1 MKKFFADFK
10 KFITRGNVIDL
21 AVGIII
27 GGAFTAIVKSL
38 VADILM
44 PIIGLF
50 GFGSVNDLKV
60 VFTPEEIN
68 PISGAVIKAEH
79 ALYYGNFIQAIIDF
93 LLIAFVIFIIIK
105 VLMAATEKAEA
116 LKKKHAKEVEVA
128 PTPAPAPAPSPEI
141 VLLTEIRD
149 ALVKKE

>member
-1 MKKFFADFK
+1 MKKFFDDFK
-10 KFITRGNVIDL
+10 KFITRGNVVDL

-50 GFGSVNDLKV
+50 GFGSVKELKY
-60 VFTPEEIN
+60 VFTP
-68 PISGAVIKAEH
+68 AVLDGNGTVVTAEH

-93 LLIAFVIFIIIK
+93 LLIAFVIFVIIK
-105 VLMAATEKAEA
+105 ILMAASEKAEA

-128 PTPAPAPAPSPEI
+128 PAPAPAPAPSPEI

>member
-1 MKKFFADFK
+1 MKKFFEDFK
-10 KFITRGNVIDL
+10 KFITRGNVVDL

-50 GFGSVNDLKV
+50 GFGSVKELKY
-60 VFTPEEIN
+60 VFTP
-68 PISGAVIKAEH
+68 AVLDGNGTVVTAEH

-93 LLIAFVIFIIIK
+93 LLIAFVIFVIIK
-105 VLMAATEKAEA
+105 ILMAASEKAEA

-128 PTPAPAPAPSPEI
+128 PAPAPAPAPSPEI

>member
-1 MKKFFADFK
+1 MKKFFDDFK
-10 KFITRGNVIDL
+10 KFITRGNVVDL

-50 GFGSVNDLKV
+50 GFGSVKELKY
-60 VFTPEEIN
+60 VFTP
-68 PISGAVIKAEH
+68 AVLDGNGTVVTAEH

-93 LLIAFVIFIIIK
+93 LLIAFVIFVIIK
-105 VLMAATEKAEA
+105 ILMAASEKAEA

-128 PTPAPAPAPSPEI
+128 PAPAPAPSPEI

>member
-1 MKKFFADFK
+1 MKKFFEDFK
-10 KFITRGNVIDL
+10 KFITRGNVVDL

-50 GFGSVNDLKV
+50 GFGSVKELKY
-60 VFTPEEIN
+60 VFTP
-68 PISGAVIKAEH
+68 AVLGGNGTVITAEH

-93 LLIAFVIFIIIK
+93 LLIAFVIFVIIK
-105 VLMAATEKAEA
+105 ILMAATEKAEA

-128 PTPAPAPAPSPEI
+128 PAPAPAPAPSPEI

>member
-1 MKKFFADFK
+1 MKKFFEDFK
-10 KFITRGNVIDL
+10 KFITRGNVVDL

-50 GFGSVNDLKV
+50 GFGSVKELKY
-60 VFTPEEIN
+60 VFTP
-68 PISGAVIKAEH
+68 AVLDGNGTVVTAEH

-93 LLIAFVIFIIIK
+93 LLIAFVIFVIIK
-105 VLMAATEKAEA
+105 ILMAASEKAEA
-116 LKKKHAKEVEVA
+116 LKKKHAKEVEV
-128 PTPAPAPAPSPEI
+128 APAPAPSPEI

>member
-50 GFGSVNDLKV
+50 GFGSVEELKY
-60 VFTPEEIN
+60 VFTP
-68 PISGAVIKAEH
+68 AVLDGNGTVVTAEH

>member
-1 MKKFFADFK
+1 MKKFFEDFK
-10 KFITRGNVIDL
+10 KFITRGNVVDL

-50 GFGSVNDLKV
+50 GFGSVKELKY
-60 VFTPEEIN
+60 VFTP
-68 PISGAVIKAEH
+68 AVLDGNGTVITAEH

-93 LLIAFVIFIIIK
+93 LLIAFVIFVIIK
-105 VLMAATEKAEA
+105 ILMAATEKAEA
-116 LKKKHAKEVEVA
+116 LKKKHTKEVEVP
-128 PTPAPAPAPSPEI
+128 PTPAPVPAPSPEI

>member
-1 MKKFFADFK
+1 MKKFFEDFK
-10 KFITRGNVIDL
+10 KFITRGNVVDL

-50 GFGSVNDLKV
+50 GFGSVKELKY
-60 VFTPEEIN
+60 VFTP
-68 PISGAVIKAEH
+68 AVLDGNGTVITAEH

-93 LLIAFVIFIIIK
+93 LLIAFVIFVIIK
-105 VLMAATEKAEA
+105 ILMAATEKAEA
-116 LKKKHAKEVEVA
+116 LKKKHEKEVEVA
-128 PTPAPAPAPSPEI
+128 PAPAPAPAPSPEI

>member
-1 MKKFFADFK
+1 MKKFFEDFK
-10 KFITRGNVIDL
+10 KFITRGNVVDL

-50 GFGSVNDLKV
+50 GFGSVKELKY
-60 VFTPEEIN
+60 VFTP
-68 PISGAVIKAEH
+68 AVLDGNGTVVTAEH

-93 LLIAFVIFIIIK
+93 LLIAFVIFVIIK
-105 VLMAATEKAEA
+105 ILMAASEKAEA

-128 PTPAPAPAPSPEI
+128 PASAPSPEI

>member
-1 MKKFFADFK
+1 MKKFFDDFK
-10 KFITRGNVIDL
+10 KFITRGNVVDL

-50 GFGSVNDLKV
+50 GFGSVKELKY
-60 VFTPEEIN
+60 VFTP
-68 PISGAVIKAEH
+68 AVLDGNGTVVTAEH

-93 LLIAFVIFIIIK
+93 LLIAFVIFVIIK
-105 VLMAATEKAEA
+105 ILMAASEKAEA

-128 PTPAPAPAPSPEI
+128 PAPASAPAPSPEI

>member
-1 MKKFFADFK
+1 MKKFFEDFK
-10 KFITRGNVIDL
+10 KFITRGNVVDL

-50 GFGSVNDLKV
+50 GFGSVKELKY
-60 VFTPEEIN
+60 VFTP
-68 PISGAVIKAEH
+68 AVLDGNGTVVTAEH

-93 LLIAFVIFIIIK
+93 LLIAFVIFVIIK
-105 VLMAATEKAEA
+105 ILMAASEKAEA

-128 PTPAPAPAPSPEI
+128 PAPAPAPSPEI

>member
-1 MKKFFADFK
+1 MKKFFEDFK
-10 KFITRGNVIDL
+10 KFITRGNVVDL

-50 GFGSVNDLKV
+50 GFGSVKELKY
-60 VFTPEEIN
+60 VFTP
-68 PISGAVIKAEH
+68 AVLDGNGTVVTAEH

-93 LLIAFVIFIIIK
+93 LLIAFVIFVIIK
-105 VLMAATEKAEA
+105 ILMAASEKAEA
-116 LKKKHAKEVEVA
+116 LKKKHEKEVEVA
-128 PTPAPAPAPSPEI
+128 PAPAPAPAPSPEI